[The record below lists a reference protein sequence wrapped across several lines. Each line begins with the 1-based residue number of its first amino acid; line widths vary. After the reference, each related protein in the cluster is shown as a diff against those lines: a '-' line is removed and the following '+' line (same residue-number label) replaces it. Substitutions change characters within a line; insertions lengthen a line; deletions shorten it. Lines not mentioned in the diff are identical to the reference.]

1 MIGYGARYY
10 SYLMSRSIASTIWQM
25 YFNKNPFSRVMGEKY
40 RQECLAHGG
49 GKPPRILVKDYLDI
63 DVTPMELTKS
73 LVTEIQSNYKK
84 LS

>member
-1 MIGYGARYY
+1 
-10 SYLMSRSIASTIWQM
+10 M
-25 YFNKNPFSRVMGEKY
+25 YFNKNPFNRVMGEKY

-49 GKPPRILVKDYLDI
+49 GKPPRNLVKDYLNV

-73 LVTEIQSNYKK
+73 LVTEIQSNYKE